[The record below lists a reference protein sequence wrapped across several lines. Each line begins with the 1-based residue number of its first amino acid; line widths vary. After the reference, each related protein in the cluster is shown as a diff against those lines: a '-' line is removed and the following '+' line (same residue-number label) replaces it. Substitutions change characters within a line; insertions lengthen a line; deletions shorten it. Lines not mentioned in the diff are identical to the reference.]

1 MKYINKHIKWQEWEE
16 MATNAGHE
24 PEKGQ
29 YGGNP
34 PHLSDLFIGLRVG
47 THVDQTL
54 HHRQEE
60 VHIVTV

>member
-1 MKYINKHIKWQEWEE
+1 MKYIYKHIKWQEWEE
-16 MATNAGHE
+16 MATNAGHQ

-34 PHLSDLFIGLRVG
+34 PHLSDLFVGLRVG

-54 HHRQEE
+54 YHG
-60 VHIVTV
+60 